1 MKTYETRS
9 CGYRLTFPGPDTVE
23 EYDTKGGKPGT
34 ALEHACL
41 HTIHTRTLP
50 EWQEK
55 FAALLQERT
64 GIPRQIE
71 SEATATRK
79 EIPERVLAYN
89 KRIVEEWGNG
99 NDKKAILQQWA
110 QETAD
115 QIVVTPPAVPEE
127 KAPPPSRADLMKA
140 QEILARDPAVVAQK
154 VHLMLSEVPG
164 FKLART
170 AEGLPDPESFAHLL
184 NRFILTKLGL
194 PPSQ

>member
-1 MKTYETRS
+1 MKTYETHS
-9 CGYRLTFPGPDTVE
+9 CGYRLSFPGPASIED
-23 EYDTKGGKPGT
+23 YDARVGNPGA
-34 ALEHACL
+34 ALDHACL

-79 EIPERVLAYN
+79 EIPERVKAFN
-89 KRIVEEWGNG
+89 KRIVEQWGNG

-115 QIVVTPPAVPEE
+115 QTVVTPAPVPEE
-127 KAPPPSRADLMKA
+127 KTPPPSRADLAKA
-140 QEILARDPAVVAQK
+140 QEILARDPAIVAQK
-154 VHLMLSEVPG
+154 VHLMLNEVPG
-164 FKLART
+164 FKLVRT

-184 NRFILTKLGL
+184 NRFILTKLGM
-194 PPSQ
+194 

>member
-1 MKTYETRS
+1 MKAYETHS
-9 CGYRLTFPGPDTVE
+9 CGYRLTFPGPGTVE
-23 EYDTKGGKPGT
+23 EYDAKVGKPGT
-34 ALEHACL
+34 ALDHACL

-55 FAALLQERT
+55 FAAVLQERT
-64 GIPRQIE
+64 GITRQIE

-79 EIPERVLAYN
+79 AIPERVLAYN
-89 KRIVEEWGNG
+89 KRIVAQWGNG

-127 KAPPPSRADLMKA
+127 KAPPPSRADLAKA
-140 QEILARDPAVVAQK
+140 QEILARDPAIVAQK

-184 NRFILTKLGL
+184 NRFILTKLGM
-194 PPSQ
+194 

>member
-1 MKTYETRS
+1 MNTYETHS
-9 CGYRLTFPGPDTVE
+9 CGYRLTFPGPATIED
-23 EYDTKGGKPGT
+23 YDAKVGKPGT

-64 GIPRQIE
+64 GIARQIE

-79 EIPERVLAYN
+79 EIPERVKAFN
-89 KRIVEEWGNG
+89 KRVIEHWGNG

-115 QIVVTPPAVPEE
+115 QMVVTPPAAPDE
-127 KAPPPSRADLMKA
+127 KVPPPSRADLAKA
-140 QEILARDPAVVAQK
+140 QEILARDPAIVAQK
-154 VHLMLSEVPG
+154 IQLMLNEVPG
-164 FKLART
+164 FKLTRD
-170 AEGLPDPESFAHLL
+170 AEGRPDVQSFAHLL

-194 PPSQ
+194 PG